1 MKTHRESPYMGLMPP
16 ASLSGDHARARSAAS
31 TSASTLSCA
40 SRWRCQQHQRHVYI
54 SARAARERKS
64 APQEPRHA
72 SAPWHASVVLLPAT
86 PPALPRAVAAHSSAL
101 RPSAACCR
109 RTFYAPPPGLSRTA
123 PCWPGPPRATQTS
136 SARCCAQGPRAHAS
150 PAEARRAVRPTFVG
164 SLRYCTRPLCPQ
176 AGDAAPGLQ
185 RKGKSYGQISATFAR
200 ENGMT
205 FRSYFGVNCHLH
217 ESPKTSPRSLI
228 RSQLTPSH

>member
-40 SRWRCQQHQRHVYI
+40 SHWRCQQHQRHVYI

-72 SAPWHASVVLLPAT
+72 SAPWHAPVVLLPAT
-86 PPALPRAVAAHSSAL
+86 PPALPRAVAA
-101 RPSAACCR
+101 CCP

-123 PCWPGPPRATQTS
+123 PCCPGPPRATQTS
-136 SARCCAQGPRAHAS
+136 SARCCPQGP
-150 PAEARRAVRPTFVG
+150 
-164 SLRYCTRPLCPQ
+164 
-176 AGDAAPGLQ
+176 
-185 RKGKSYGQISATFAR
+185 
-200 ENGMT
+200 
-205 FRSYFGVNCHLH
+205 
-217 ESPKTSPRSLI
+217 
-228 RSQLTPSH
+228 

>member
-1 MKTHRESPYMGLMPP
+1 MNEDAQREPIHGLDA
-16 ASLSGDHARARSAAS
+16 ASLTLWRPCARTLRREHFGLDSQLCLALALST
-31 TSASTLSCA
+31 TSATCL
-40 SRWRCQQHQRHVYI
+40 YI
-54 SARAARERKS
+54 SVGRTRT
-64 APQEPRHA
+64 QEPRHA

-86 PPALPRAVAAHSSAL
+86 PPALPCAVAAHSSAL
-101 RPSAACCR
+101 RPGAACCP

-164 SLRYCTRPLCPQ
+164 SLRYCTRPLCPR
-176 AGDAAPGLQ
+176 AGDAGPGLQ
-185 RKGKSYGQISATFAR
+185 RNGKSYGQISATFPR
-200 ENGMT
+200 ENGMHLDRT
-205 FRSYFGVNCHLH
+205 FCVNCPLH

-228 RSQLTPSH
+228 R

>member
-1 MKTHRESPYMGLMPP
+1 MKTHRECSYMGLMPP
-16 ASLSGDHARARSAAS
+16 ASLSGDHVRARSAVS

-40 SRWRCQQHQRHVYI
+40 SCWRCQQHQRHVYI

-86 PPALPRAVAAHSSAL
+86 PPAPPHAVAAHSSAL
-101 RPSAACCR
+101 QPGAACCP

-164 SLRYCTRPLCPQ
+164 SLRYCTRPLCPR
-176 AGDAAPGLQ
+176 AGDAVPGLQ

-205 FRSYFGVNCHLH
+205 FRSYFCVNCPLH

-228 RSQLTPSH
+228 H